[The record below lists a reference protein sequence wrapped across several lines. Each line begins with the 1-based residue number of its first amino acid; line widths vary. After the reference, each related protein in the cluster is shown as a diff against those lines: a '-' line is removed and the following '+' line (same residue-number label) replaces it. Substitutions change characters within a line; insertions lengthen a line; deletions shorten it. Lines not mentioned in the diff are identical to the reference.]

1 MSTLID
7 PKTTEPEAAAHHIGK
22 VRSHPSQN
30 EGLIFEHSIPGK
42 RAFDLPPLDVPAVDA
57 RAALGSDYVRES
69 IEGFPEVS
77 EIEVVRHFT
86 RLSTWNYAID
96 LGMYPLGSCT
106 MKYNPRVNEFVA
118 RLDGI
123 ATEHP
128 YQPQELS
135 QGCLKILH
143 LLLKCLA
150 EITGMDSGTLDPAAG
165 AQGELTGLLLIRA
178 YLEDTQGRP
187 RKKVLIPDSAHGT
200 NPATAVIA
208 GYEVENIKSESH
220 GQIDVEKLRELVT
233 EDVAALMI
241 TNPSTLGI
249 FEQRIPEIAEILHA
263 KGALLY
269 MDGANMNALAGVAR
283 PGDLGVDVMH
293 LNLHKTF
300 STPHGGGGPGA
311 GPVAMKKALEPFRP
325 VPILVEKEGGRL
337 VLEPVRPHSIG
348 KVKAFSGNFGV
359 LVRALAYILAYGPGI
374 RQATEDAV
382 LNANYIRK
390 HLEGVYDLPYSL
402 PSMHEVV
409 FSDAIQKKNGVN
421 TMDIAKRLIDYGF
434 HPYTTAFPLIVPGAL
449 MIEPTES
456 ESKEECDL
464 FIDAMKS
471 IAEEAA
477 TTPDIVK
484 TAPHTTRVRRLDEVG
499 AARNPILRWDPSRPE
514 KTSAQKKHD
523 IADAKHREPAPVTP
537 TA

>member
-1 MSTLID
+1 MN
-7 PKTTEPEAAAHHIGK
+7 GK
-22 VRSHPSQN
+22 IKKASRHTNQS
-30 EGLIFEHSIPGK
+30 EGLIFEKSSPGK
-42 RAFDLPPLDVPAVDA
+42 RAFELPPLDVPAADPKK
-57 RAALGSDYVRES
+57 ALGANWRQEGV
-69 IEGFPEVS
+69 EGFPEVS

-106 MKYNPRVNEFVA
+106 MKYNPRVNEHVA
-118 RLDGI
+118 RLEGI
-123 ATEHP
+123 ASEHP

-135 QGCLKILH
+135 QGCLRILR
-143 LLLKCLA
+143 LLEKCLL
-150 EITGMDSGTLDPAAG
+150 EITGMDTITLQPAAG
-165 AQGELTGLLLIRA
+165 AQGELTGMLLIRA
-178 YLEDTQGRP
+178 YLAKQGNP

-208 GYEVENIKSESH
+208 GYEVENIKSESR
-220 GQIDVEKLRELVT
+220 GQIDVAKLRELVT

-241 TNPSTLGI
+241 TNPSTLGV
-249 FEQRIPEIAEILHA
+249 FETHIAEIAGILHA

-269 MDGANMNALAGVAR
+269 MDGANMNALTGIAK
-283 PGDLGVDVMH
+283 PGDFGVDVMH

-311 GPVAMKKALEPFRP
+311 GPVAMKKFLEPFRP
-325 VPILVEKEGGRL
+325 VPVIVEKENGVL
-337 VLEPVRPHSIG
+337 VREFVRPDSIG
-348 KVKAFSGNFGV
+348 KVRAFGGNFGV
-359 LVRALAYILAYGPGI
+359 LVRALAYILAYGPGV

-382 LNANYIRK
+382 VNANYIRK
-390 HLEGVYDLPYSL
+390 HLEGYFDLPYSL

-409 FSDAIQKKNGVN
+409 FSDALQKKHGVN

-464 FIDAMKS
+464 FIDAMRS
-471 IAEEAA
+471 IAEEASK
-477 TTPDIVK
+477 TPEIVK
-484 TAPHTTRVRRLDEVG
+484 TAPHTTRVSRLDEVG
-499 AARNPILRWDPSRPE
+499 AARKPILRWKPALE
-514 KTSAQKKHD
+514 KSA
-523 IADAKHREPAPVTP
+523 AD
-537 TA
+537 

>member
-1 MSTLID
+1 MNDKI
-7 PKTTEPEAAAHHIGK
+7 K
-22 VRSHPSQN
+22 VASRHTNRN
-30 EGLIFEHSIPGK
+30 EVLIFEKSSPGK

-57 RAALGSDYVRES
+57 KKVLGECHRREGV
-69 IEGFPEVS
+69 EGFPEVS
-77 EIEVVRHFT
+77 EIEVIRHFT

-118 RLDGI
+118 RLAGI

-135 QGCLKILH
+135 QGCFEILS
-143 LLLKCLA
+143 LLEKCLL
-150 EITGMDSGTLDPAAG
+150 EITGMDVITLQPAAG

-178 YLEDTQGRP
+178 YHQKNGNP

-208 GYEVENIKSESH
+208 GYEVENIQSNAD
-220 GQIDVEKLRELVT
+220 GQVDIGKLREQVN
-233 EDVAALMI
+233 EDVAALML

-269 MDGANMNALAGVAR
+269 MDGANMNALAGVTR
-283 PGDLGVDVMH
+283 PGEMGVDVMH

-311 GPVAMKKALEPFRP
+311 GPVATKKFLEPFLP
-325 VPILVEKEGGRL
+325 VPVLVEKEGGKFALDSQRK
-337 VLEPVRPHSIG
+337 ESIG
-348 KVKAFSGNFGV
+348 RVRAFVGNFGV
-359 LVRALAYILAYGPGI
+359 LVRALAYILAYGPGM

-382 LNANYIRK
+382 LNANYIRRG
-390 HLEGVYDLPYSL
+390 LEGVYDLPYTR

-421 TMDIAKRLIDYGF
+421 TVDIAKRLIDYGF
-434 HPYTTAFPLIVPGAL
+434 HPYTTAFPLIVHGAL

-456 ESKEECDL
+456 ESKEECDY
-464 FIDAMKS
+464 FVEAMRS
-471 IAEEAA
+471 IAEEAEKN
-477 TTPDIVK
+477 PELVK
-484 TAPHTTRVRRLDEVG
+484 SAPHTTRVRRLDEVG
-499 AARNPILRWDPSRPE
+499 AARKPVLQWKPSERRSE
-514 KTSAQKKHD
+514 A
-523 IADAKHREPAPVTP
+523 AD
-537 TA
+537 